1 MNNKIIKLLIS
12 LKNAAKIKQLTT
24 KVELTKINFLV
35 IKLLYSEGLI
45 QSFSI
50 NRYSNG
56 SYYFLINLRYSFDK
70 SVLSTLRIVSKPSLS
85 KYIKYN
91 DVCRFSNKFFFAALS
106 TDKQIKSLYDCKKLR
121 LGGQFLFI
129 CS

>member
-24 KVELTKINFLV
+24 KVPLTKTNFLV

-50 NRYSNG
+50 SRDVNS
-56 SYYFLINLRYSFDK
+56 SHHFLINLRYSFDK
-70 SVLSTLRIVSKPSLS
+70 SVLSSLRIVSKPSLS
-85 KYIKYN
+85 KYIKYT
-91 DVCRFSNKFFFAALS
+91 DVCRFSNNFFFAALS
-106 TDKQIKSLYDCKKLR
+106 TDKKFKSLYDCKKLR